1 MLIRVNFCQK
11 IIFFSIF
18 IVEFSG
24 VFFEMFTSGMG
35 RRPPET
41 YGDLKQRNY
50 TLYFVEA
57 TGNVETFNLDRYL
70 ISDAER

>member
-1 MLIRVNFCQK
+1 
-11 IIFFSIF
+11 
-18 IVEFSG
+18 
-24 VFFEMFTSGMG
+24 MFTSGMG

-41 YGDLKQRNY
+41 YADLKQRNY